1 MHSLCPRLSQKQIC
15 HFLRNIRDWVQSKLP
30 GRQLPMQP
38 LAKISS
44 KCWHYRFSDGR
55 CTYMNRT
62 LYNVVGNFVA
72 IHTNPLLFVL
82 PPAIPTAPAMVNCN
96 EIDKDIQFGNTL
108 PLRPIFFKIRSI
120 FSKLLIID
128 TPDTRTNTKHGL
140 RTVQVLYYW
149 PIGRFYIWH
158 FVPNILLW
166 SILCK
171 TVGLPSST
179 GESERTARRQFHSPT
194 LHCFRGRLCEVAA
207 GRGPLKQSRWPESN
221 WTLPLRSV
229 GVAPSLGRFWL
240 VFTALKLR
248 YVLRRHIILSDSDGN
263 QGLLDCLTVYPGFGG
278 SAK

>member
-1 MHSLCPRLSQKQIC
+1 MCRFHLNMNIEGRVCRHSVTSSETSSVIAAFYHLIE
-15 HFLRNIRDWVQSKLP
+15 FESKY
-30 GRQLPMQP
+30 
-38 LAKISS
+38 AS
-44 KCWHYRFSDGR
+44 Y
-55 CTYMNRT
+55 
-62 LYNVVGNFVA
+62 
-72 IHTNPLLFVL
+72 
-82 PPAIPTAPAMVNCN
+82 
-96 EIDKDIQFGNTL
+96 
-108 PLRPIFFKIRSI
+108 
-120 FSKLLIID
+120 LI
-128 TPDTRTNTKHGL
+128 G
-140 RTVQVLYYW
+140 
-149 PIGRFYIWH
+149 FYIWH
-158 FVPNILLW
+158 CVPNIMLW

-194 LHCFRGRLCEVAA
+194 LRCFRGRLCEVAA

-263 QGLLDCLTVYPGFGG
+263 QGVLNCFTVYPRLGG